1 MKKEFVN
8 AASEQITGKEKRSK
22 INIFARKFV
31 KKLIHPTIISMST
44 WWTLNF
50 AFLEANF
57 AGKRLSLKETFL
69 NITESSTNSSCH
81 ACREVSD
88 CSKSRLVSQIH
99 SLTHQIQLFFLEC
112 QHQQCGVMDYS
123 HFPGYT
129 RHHSSARSLQ
139 LQEIKHEQEK
149 LLYLC
154 DSIKLS
160 VRKDTQ
166 KVPLIKLI
174 TLIGST
180 FSRVVEL
187 MLGVQIKTCVDSL
200 VSARNQSSV
209 LHNSSSSVLHNSS
222 SSVLHN
228 SSDEGVTVSLSVMT
242 SLALEGNNLCRLLV
256 QHGAVD
262 SLLHLCQHSSTTLDT
277 RVSALRALGSI
288 CCVMEGIIRL
298 VENNQLL

>member
-1 MKKEFVN
+1 M
-8 AASEQITGKEKRSK
+8 
-22 INIFARKFV
+22 
-31 KKLIHPTIISMST
+31 
-44 WWTLNF
+44 
-50 AFLEANF
+50 
-57 AGKRLSLKETFL
+57 
-69 NITESSTNSSCH
+69 
-81 ACREVSD
+81 SD

-222 SSVLHN
+222 
-228 SSDEGVTVSLSVMT
+228 DEGVTVSLSVMT

-288 CCVMEGIIRL
+288 CCVMEGIIRS